1 MRSVMPKNIFQK
13 WLDEGMRDATTLG
26 SIFFSMLLVVLF
38 YLVGYSALANSI
50 LLGIILIHII
60 VIAVRSVY
68 FKKRPEALSYTTWLE
83 KIEANSFPSVH
94 TARIF
99 VLVTLLTHPYTD
111 YMMTII
117 LFLFAVCIAYTRIY
131 LKKHYW
137 SDVFAGAVLGVILG
151 GVLASFFL

>member
-1 MRSVMPKNIFQK
+1 MPKNIFQK